1 MSFVFFLRVELVPS
15 TLFIFIFKFTHKL
28 SAKRE
33 FGDAVYSDS
42 KILSSLYVI

>member
-1 MSFVFFLRVELVPS
+1 MFFLRVELVPITS
-15 TLFIFIFKFTHKL
+15 FNFNLKFPVNPSL
-28 SAKRE
+28 NRE